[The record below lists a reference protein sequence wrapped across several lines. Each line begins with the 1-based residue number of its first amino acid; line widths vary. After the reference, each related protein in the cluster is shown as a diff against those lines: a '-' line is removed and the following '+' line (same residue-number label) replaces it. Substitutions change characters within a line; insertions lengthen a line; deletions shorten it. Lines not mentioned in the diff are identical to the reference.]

1 MPVAQ
6 LGVEELFDD
15 ARVVCRTFGWAT
27 SKTEVAAFDLT
38 AEQPRTY
45 VLNDKRVV
53 TNKQLVSRRCHCLH
67 LDCSTSALR
76 GFLFSIRFVVVV
88 VVLGYIIRTGPT
100 ASGWAKQ
107 ILPLVRR

>member
-1 MPVAQ
+1 MKDADRAIRSFDAVPGRPVAEVTAWRDWTLVPVAQ

-45 VLNDKRVV
+45 VL
-53 TNKQLVSRRCHCLH
+53 
-67 LDCSTSALR
+67 
-76 GFLFSIRFVVVV
+76 
-88 VVLGYIIRTGPT
+88 
-100 ASGWAKQ
+100 
-107 ILPLVRR
+107 